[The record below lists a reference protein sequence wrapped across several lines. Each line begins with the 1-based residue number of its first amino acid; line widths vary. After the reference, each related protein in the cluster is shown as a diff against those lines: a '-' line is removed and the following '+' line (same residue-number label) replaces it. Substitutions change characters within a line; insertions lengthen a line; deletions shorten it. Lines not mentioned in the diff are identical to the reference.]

1 MIKCLHKSCKNPAKW
16 LVDDKPYCGVHS
28 EAGKRER
35 IGMQR
40 FHIKDRAI
48 VKREGIKRVD

>member
-1 MIKCLHKSCKNPAKW
+1 MIKCLHKSCPNPAKY

-28 EAGKRER
+28 EEPREK

-40 FHIKDRAI
+40 FHIRDRKI
-48 VKREGIKRVD
+48 VRRKAVRRDA